1 MLTTARHAPTAPTR
15 ATVTRHID
23 APMDTVFSL
32 LADVHSWPRWGP
44 FTDTGTPART
54 DQPEGPHPVRLGR
67 HRLCVALSS
76 PDAPYWVRYRLTGG
90 PARNQHTAEVT
101 LSPTDDGGTDLHWRA
116 IPTRHLPGTA
126 RRRTAALETV
136 VAGLAAQLAS
146 AAEDPATTRAE
157 WAHARHDGATA
168 PVRSPAAVPAGD
180 AVAA

>member
-1 MLTTARHAPTAPTR
+1 MLTTARPAPTAPTR

-23 APMDTVFSL
+23 ARIDTVFSL

-44 FTDTGTPART
+44 FTDTGTPTHT
-54 DQPEGPHPVRLGR
+54 DRPGIPHTIRLGR
-67 HRLCVALSS
+67 RQLCVAVSS

-90 PARNQHTAEVT
+90 PARAQHTAEVT
-101 LSPTDDGGTDLHWRA
+101 LSPTDGGGTDLHWHA
-116 IPTRHLPGTA
+116 TPARHLPGTA
-126 RRRTAALETV
+126 RRRTAALETA

-157 WAHARHDGATA
+157 WAHARHDGAA
-168 PVRSPAAVPAGD
+168 ASLRSAAAVTAGD